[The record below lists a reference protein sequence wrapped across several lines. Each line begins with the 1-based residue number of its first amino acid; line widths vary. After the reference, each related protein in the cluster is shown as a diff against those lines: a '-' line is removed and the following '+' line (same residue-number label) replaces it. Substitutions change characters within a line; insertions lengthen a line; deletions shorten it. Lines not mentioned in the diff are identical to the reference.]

1 MIVHANEAG
10 NHRAPGEVHA
20 QGAGGDGNS
29 ASLADL
35 ANFAALDENGLV
47 GEGGSAGAVDEA
59 HMLEGHDG
67 PIDADETFGNRRER
81 GSLLRRE
88 THRHESQEKNSRKC
102 FWHDCAR
109 VGEFYRVPITW
120 VARQTLAHEG
130 SSGQTQV

>member
-20 QGAGGDGNS
+20 QGPGGHGNS

-35 ANFAALDENGLV
+35 ANFAARDENGLV
-47 GEGGSAGAVDEA
+47 GEGGSAGAVDDA
-59 HMLEGHDG
+59 DMLERHDG
-67 PIDADETFGNRRER
+67 PIDADETFGNGRER

-88 THRHESQEKNSRKC
+88 THRHESQEKNSKKL

-109 VGEFYRVPITW
+109 VRNY
-120 VARQTLAHEG
+120 L
-130 SSGQTQV
+130 SGADY